1 MEEREKYE
9 EGKWKGKK
17 EHKHFWNQ
25 MESQWVSEGK
35 DLKVFLNKKKKT
47 KKQHQDLLIQ
57 GSRAKQRQ
65 IKDN

>member
-35 DLKVFLNKKKKT
+35 DLKVFLNNKKKKNT
-47 KKQHQDLLIQ
+47 KIC
-57 GSRAKQRQ
+57 
-65 IKDN
+65 

>member
-35 DLKVFLNKKKKT
+35 DLKVFLNNKKKKT
-47 KKQHQDLLIQ
+47 PRSVNSRQQ
-57 GSRAKQRQ
+57 GKAKAN
-65 IKDN
+65 KG

>member
-35 DLKVFLNKKKKT
+35 DLKVLLNKKKNKKT
-47 KKQHQDLLIQ
+47 TPRSVNSRQQ
-57 GSRAKQRQ
+57 GKAKAN
-65 IKDN
+65 KG